1 MRKFVLLMCALGISC
16 AAVAQSNHGSW
27 ANLGKLTPGQ
37 RIQIVEVTGKRHS
50 GTLVN
55 VSDSAISFNDGAG
68 LEGVPRQSVRSVK
81 LLNHS
86 HRLRNALIGGAVGA
100 GAGGG
105 ITAAAWES
113 HGFLGGKGAGAA
125 VGAVIGGVGGL
136 IVGALL
142 PSHDTI
148 YRVSSH

>member
-1 MRKFVLLMCALGISC
+1 MRKFVLLICALGISC

-27 ANLGKLTPGQ
+27 TNLGKLMPGQ
-37 RIQIVEVTGKRHS
+37 RIQIVEVTKQKHS
-50 GTLVN
+50 GTFVS
-55 VSDSAISFNDGAG
+55 VSDSAISFNNAAG
-68 LEGVPRQSVRSVK
+68 SESIPRQSVRSVK
-81 LLNHS
+81 LLKSS

-142 PSHDTI
+142 PSHDTV
-148 YRVSSH
+148 YSVRLH